1 MKYFSDVKAPND
13 ADSTACNSAPSLTD
27 LLKECSRLNIG
38 SDIFPLAKTALVVRM
53 RPVKEMRDMSVS
65 FAMPPAR
72 DMYRKKPFSFIGYLL
87 SNKAARGLHTQL
99 LDRGLI
105 STMTAG
111 ISSDF
116 EDFSMVNLHV
126 KIQ

>member
-1 MKYFSDVKAPND
+1 VKYFSDVKAPKD
-13 ADSTACNSAPSLTD
+13 VDPTACISAPSLTD
-27 LLKECSRLNIG
+27 LLKECSSLNSG
-38 SDIFPLAKTALVVRM
+38 SDIFPLAKTALIVRM
-53 RPVKEMRDMSVS
+53 RPVKDMRDISVS
-65 FAMPPAR
+65 FAMPRSR

-87 SNKAARGLHTQL
+87 SNKAAHGLHTQL

-116 EDFSMVNLHV
+116 EDFSMVNLHP
-126 KIQ
+126 KT